1 MFSPPSDCRAIV
13 LSILTAALLAT
24 WLLVLRGGAFYLSKP
39 ALDIVVHV
47 NLSASKLSC
56 EFHVQHKCVVLVV

>member
-47 NLSASKLSC
+47 NLSASKLS
-56 EFHVQHKCVVLVV
+56 